1 MAAPVRITAT
11 DWAAPVLADGVPLD
25 LDASL
30 AVYRHSPSG
39 FSWGY
44 GGSGPAQLALAILLH
59 AGVDP
64 DTAVE
69 LHQTFKWDT
78 VAHWHDGSHAYK
90 PLDLE
95 VDVAGWLDLNAYGTG
110 GRSR

>member
-1 MAAPVRITAT
+1 MVCRSTSTHRSPSTAT
-11 DWAAPVLADGVPLD
+11 HRP
-25 LDASL
+25 ASRGDTEGRD
-30 AVYRHSPSG
+30 RHSSR
-39 FSWGY
+39 
-44 GGSGPAQLALAILLH
+44 LAILLH